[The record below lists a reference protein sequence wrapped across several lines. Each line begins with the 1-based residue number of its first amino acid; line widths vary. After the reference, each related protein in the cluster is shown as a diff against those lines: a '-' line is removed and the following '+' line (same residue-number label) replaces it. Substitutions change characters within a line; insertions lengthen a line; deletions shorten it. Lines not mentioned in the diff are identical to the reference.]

1 VDTYDLAHKLEYAG
15 RRSPVPFI
23 TGPEYSNS
31 VPGVPVLS
39 ELRVFI
45 PHEHWSEENVLVA
58 SKEICRILG
67 ASSQFDIGLTLAG
80 ARIYGLSVSI
90 QGNTARLMKL
100 NPDDRGVTLRYK
112 SEDAVRVYYAEYPRL
127 QFLPANPASGPSDQA
142 VNAAETATQK

>member
-23 TGPEYSNS
+23 TGPEYTNS

-58 SKEICRILG
+58 AKEICRVLG
-67 ASSQFDIGLTLAG
+67 TSSQFDIGLTLAG
-80 ARIYGLSVSI
+80 ARIYGLAVSI
-90 QGNTARLMKL
+90 QGNTARLTKL
-100 NPDDRGVTLRYK
+100 NPDDRGVTLRYR
-112 SEDAVRVYYAEYPRL
+112 SQDADRVYHAEYPRL
-127 QFLPANPASGPSDQA
+127 RFLPADQNLEPSNHAASA
-142 VNAAETATQK
+142 VETATQK